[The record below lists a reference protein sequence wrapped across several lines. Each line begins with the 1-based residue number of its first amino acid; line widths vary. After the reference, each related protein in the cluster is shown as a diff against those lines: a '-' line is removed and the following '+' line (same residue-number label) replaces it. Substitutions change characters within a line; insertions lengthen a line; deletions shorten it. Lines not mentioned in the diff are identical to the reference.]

1 MFGLLGFILLFILV
15 IILIGLALIGNV
27 LRFIFG
33 LGRRTPKHYYGQEA
47 SQANQTHASSTTS
60 STTTK
65 KKKIFD
71 DDEGEYVEFEE
82 VK

>member
-1 MFGLLGFILLFILV
+1 MFGILGFILIFVFFVLLIVFALV
-15 IILIGLALIGNV
+15 SKV

-33 LGRRTPKHYYGQEA
+33 FGQRTPKYYNEQRVNQED
-47 SQANQTHASSTTS
+47 NIHSSTTS
-60 STTTK
+60 SAFSAS

-71 DDEGEYVEFEE
+71 EDEGEYVEFEE